1 MMLIAAILTFAA
13 IDLPTDTKSHIMIDL
28 KQRATDYREAFELLK
43 KEKGAAKVYFELAEG
58 TKISNIIDMTLMSSG
73 HLILFKFNTQQG
85 IKQQVVP
92 VEQIAQLSYF
102 P

>member
-1 MMLIAAILTFAA
+1 MMLIAALLTFAS
-13 IDLPTDTKSHIMIDL
+13 IDTPVGYMKE
-28 KQRATDYREAFELLK
+28 RASDYQEAFEVLK
-43 KEKGAAKVYFELAEG
+43 KEKGAGKVYFQLADG
-58 TKISNIIDMTLMSSG
+58 TQISNIVAMTLMGSG

-92 VEQIAQLSYF
+92 VEQIATLSYF